1 MLNETIGIGTINVST
16 ASSLDTPGLLDHQ
29 YHFVSNRADLVLGRA
44 GSVDKLLLI
53 EHRQA
58 VDRRDSY
65 VQHTQ
70 IDANFPMMMDEIIDN
85 EIT

>member
-1 MLNETIGIGTINVST
+1 MFKGAIGIGTINVST
-16 ASSLDTPGLLDHQ
+16 ASALNTPGLLDHQ
-29 YHFVSNRADLVLGRA
+29 YYFCVKPCRFGIGKRWYVAR
-44 GSVDKLLLI
+44 LLLI

-85 EIT
+85 AIT

>member
-1 MLNETIGIGTINVST
+1 MFKGAIGIGTINVST
-16 ASSLDTPGLLDHQ
+16 ASSLNTPGLLDHQ
-29 YHFVSNRADLVLGRA
+29 YCFVSNRADLVLGSA
-44 GSVDKLLLI
+44 GSVARLLLI

-85 EIT
+85 AIT

>member
-1 MLNETIGIGTINVST
+1 MYRPQAPWTHQDFLTISII
-16 ASSLDTPGLLDHQ
+16 
-29 YHFVSNRADLVLGRA
+29 FVSNRADLVLSSA
-44 GSVDKLLLI
+44 GSVARLLLI

-70 IDANFPMMMDEIIDN
+70 IDANFPTMMDEIIDN
-85 EIT
+85 AIT